1 MLKNWLNSIGK
12 TDWQTG
18 DKSNRKLRWREEGDR
33 QQATRQEEE
42 RQQKLIVES
51 GKSELWSFKSI
62 IKNATVKA
70 TENKKECID
79 AGDRDAF

>member
-33 QQATRQEEE
+33 QQATRPEEE

-51 GKSELWSFKSI
+51 GKSEL
-62 IKNATVKA
+62 
-70 TENKKECID
+70 
-79 AGDRDAF
+79 